1 MTNLTGG
8 LHFAI
13 LKDFILWTCYTE
25 PKIERGGIAMEFVGV
40 ICLLALYKYLD
51 SPRAAEPIVIENY
64 NSSAQ

>member
-8 LHFAI
+8 LHFPI
-13 LKDFILWTCYTE
+13 LKDFILLACYTE
-25 PKIERGGIAMEFVGV
+25 PKIKRGRYAMEFVGI